1 MMPVSV
7 LEKLQNWLSTY
18 PRWEACPAN
27 ICLLPKGMEEISRQE
42 DILGNTL
49 VGNRCYVNLLWEVE
63 ALSGEAENAERLLKF
78 IQWVQFQGAS
88 GAAPQFGDMP
98 AQERIRTEKAGYT
111 PGTQMVTYT
120 VTLVIDFMKLYKENA

>member
-1 MMPVSV
+1 MPVSA
-7 LEKLQNWLSTY
+7 LEKLQDWLSAY
-18 PRWEACPAN
+18 PRWEDCPAN
-27 ICLLPKGMEEISRQE
+27 MCLLPKGMEEISRQE

-49 VGNRCYVNLLWEVE
+49 VGNRCYVNLLWERE
-63 ALSGEAENAERLLKF
+63 ALPDEAENAERLLKF

-98 AQERIRTEKAGYT
+98 AQERIRTEKVGYT
-111 PGTQMVTYT
+111 PGTQMVTYN

>member
-1 MMPVSV
+1 MPVS
-7 LEKLQNWLSTY
+7 LFEKLQAWLSAY
-18 PRWEACPAN
+18 PYWEDCLAN
-27 ICLLPKGMEEISRQE
+27 ICLLPKGVEEISRQE

-49 VGNRCYVNLLWEVE
+49 VSNRCYVNLLWEME
-63 ALSGEAENAERLLKF
+63 TLSGEAENAERLLKF

-98 AQERIRTEKAGYT
+98 AQERIRTEKVGYT
-111 PGTQMVTYT
+111 PGTQMVTYN